1 MSKQKNSKTEQ
12 EKNSSDN
19 SANLAEGK
27 QQEKK
32 PSEPTGGSL
41 KPPSGASNA
50 SSDTPDLKSV
60 IYSMGDSVSPEFREH
75 ITILEASELLITD
88 KKDRKSFLRE
98 LTKPIPLAQ
107 KKLGKKSTL
116 TPPQRKAAR
125 MEIKTLTR
133 EILNHEEDHRAAL
146 THLTKLVNDGRT
158 SIDMQ
163 ILRDRSQSA
172 HYLGRNKNYIQ
183 NNVVKTINEV
193 YSESAA
199 EITSLVRASKI
210 NGKKGI
216 ADFQTMFIE
225 FLRTHK
231 YELSVLCTGKESFKQ
246 EVVTTIRA
254 ALRSWNPR
262 SGELSL

>member
-1 MSKQKNSKTEQ
+1 MDTVKQEQKKDESVQTTKTDVKNQQTTPPAKNAEKSKPHTTE
-12 EKNSSDN
+12 EKN
-19 SANLAEGK
+19 E
-27 QQEKK
+27 
-32 PSEPTGGSL
+32 
-41 KPPSGASNA
+41 
-50 SSDTPDLKSV
+50 SSDTPDIKSV
-60 IYSMGDSVSPEFREH
+60 IYSMGDSVPSDFREH
-75 ITILEASELLITD
+75 VTIMEGSALLISD
-88 KKDRKSFLRE
+88 KKDRRFFLRE
-98 LTKPIPLAQ
+98 LTKPIPLSQ
-107 KKLGKKSTL
+107 KKLGKKSAL
-116 TPPQRKAAR
+116 TPAQRKAAK
-125 MEIKTLTR
+125 MEIKSLSR
-133 EILNHEEDHRAAL
+133 EILNLEDDHRTAIS
-146 THLTKLVNDGRT
+146 HLTKLVNDGRT

-172 HYLGRNKNYIQ
+172 HYLRRNKNYIL
-183 NNVVKTINEV
+183 NNVVKTINEI

>member
-1 MSKQKNSKTEQ
+1 MKKETVQAQ
-12 EKNSSDN
+12 EKNSSAN
-19 SANLAEGK
+19 SPTRCGK
-27 QQEKK
+27 KQDKK
-32 PSEPTGGSL
+32 PSEPTGSSL

-60 IYSMGDSVSPEFREH
+60 IYSMGDSVPSEFREH
-75 ITILEASELLITD
+75 ITILEASALLIDD
-88 KKDRKSFLRE
+88 KKDRRSFLRE

-116 TPPQRKAAR
+116 TPAQRKAAR

-133 EILNHEEDHRAAL
+133 EILNHEEDHRSAL
-146 THLTKLVNDGRT
+146 SHLTKLVNDGRT

-231 YELSVLCTGKESFKQ
+231 YELSVLCTGKEPFKQ